1 MVVRVAAFQH
11 RGENLRAET
20 LRGAHLLLLP
30 HGVGADEVSGLVR
43 QRHPGTDLARDGEAL
58 LAARAVPTAGG
69 PDAASVLVGPLPL
82 TWRARRVLGLPK
94 PFHSEVGS
102 VVGLLTPVQRSTT
115 PPAEADRDGLHRAFP
130 QGRPVAAELDGLL
143 LLLAVA
149 RRVGGAV
156 RAAGTSAVLQPDPS
170 RAVDLRVR
178 TSTWVEPEELLAALD
193 AALPEAE
200 SARSGD
206 LEELLDAAEESVA
219 GAPAVPE
226 PYVVSGRRGATDLV
240 LLVHPEDDPTVDTS
254 AGEVTYEVQW
264 DTEGDGEV
272 RDTRG
277 QVAARSSVAAVTAAL
292 VTATGGTVLDEDSFV
307 VDLRDL
313 HALAAGGSS

>member
-1 MVVRVAAFQH
+1 MVVRVAALKH
-11 RGENLRAET
+11 RAEHPRAEA

-30 HGVGADEVSGLVR
+30 AGVSADEVSDLVR
-43 QRHPGTDLARDGEAL
+43 QRHPGTELARDGEAL
-58 LAARAVPTAGG
+58 LAARAVPTDGG
-69 PDAASVLVGPLPL
+69 PDAAGVLVGPLPL

-94 PFHSEVGS
+94 PFHSAVGS
-102 VVGLLTPVQRSTT
+102 VVGLLTPVQRSAT
-115 PPAEADRDGLHRAFP
+115 PPAEPDRDGLHRAFP
-130 QGRPVAAELDGLL
+130 QGRPVAQELDGLL

-156 RAAGTSAVLQPDPS
+156 RTAGTSAVLQPDPW

-193 AALPEAE
+193 AALPDAE

-206 LEELLDAAEESVA
+206 LEELLDAAPEPEA
-219 GAPAVPE
+219 GTPAVPE

-240 LLVHPEDDPTVDTS
+240 LLVHPEDDPSVDTS
-254 AGEVTYEVQW
+254 AGDVTYEVQW
-264 DTEGDGEV
+264 DVEGADGV
-272 RDTRG
+272 RDPRG
-277 QVAARSSVAAVTAAL
+277 QVAARSAVAAVTAAL

-313 HALAAGGSS
+313 RAIAAAVSP